1 MILHYPVHSKP
12 WKTHLVARRFVIH
25 NIANY
30 WFNVQVGGGQT
41 VNQAFVFHLHS
52 TVASITLGVTPISGH
67 MIMQSVPHLHC
78 AGSHP
83 IPETHVCEEHV
94 LGTSYPSQLSYHFG
108 IGFARRLAS
117 SYQVCVCFCVC
128 CVGGRAGCCRAGG
141 GQAALAADKFGLAV
155 VKQGLVPL
163 SGCCV
168 CTKPVKIS
176 SSWNPPDG
184 PRCIQNLS
192 NCLWKLPD
200 ALQIRYRI
208 KMLIQSISRN
218 MIQLQM
224 LIHMIIILMHVHKPV
239 RASCETGCMRICNLA
254 VRVLH
259 WDHSMFISEQN

>member
-1 MILHYPVHSKP
+1 M
-12 WKTHLVARRFVIH
+12 IH

-163 SGCCV
+163 SGCVCV
-168 CTKPVKIS
+168 CV
-176 SSWNPPDG
+176 
-184 PRCIQNLS
+184 LS
-192 NCLWKLPD
+192 LSRSLLAGIPQMVPD
-200 ALQIRYRI
+200 ASRIFQIVCG
-208 KMLIQSISRN
+208 SC
-218 MIQLQM
+218 QM
-224 LIHMIIILMHVHKPV
+224 PC
-239 RASCETGCMRICNLA
+239 RFDTGLKC
-254 VRVLH
+254 
-259 WDHSMFISEQN
+259 